1 MCGNCVKISYQ
12 SYQTH
17 LRLKDH
23 SRSFGSLATENMFQN
38 PSVFVNLRDKKYTN
52 EMTNLRVFQISEHN
66 KYATGVEA
74 SKAESVTP
82 G

>member
-1 MCGNCVKISYQ
+1 MV
-12 SYQTH
+12 TV
-17 LRLKDH
+17 LRSFINHIRDIRQKDH
-23 SRSFGSLATENMFQN
+23 SQSFGSLATENMFQN

-74 SKAESVTP
+74 SKAESVPP

>member
-1 MCGNCVKISYQ
+1 M
-12 SYQTH
+12 
-17 LRLKDH
+17 
-23 SRSFGSLATENMFQN
+23 SLATENMFQN